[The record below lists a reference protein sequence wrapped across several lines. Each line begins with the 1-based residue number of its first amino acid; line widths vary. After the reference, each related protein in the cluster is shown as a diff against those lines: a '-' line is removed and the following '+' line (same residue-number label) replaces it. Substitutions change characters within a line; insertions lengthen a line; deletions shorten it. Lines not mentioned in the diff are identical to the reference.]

1 MEQNGGDTLFRGV
14 RGAREV
20 PARPRNLVGC
30 VRLSFL
36 QCAFDFQD
44 FKNRISRQISHSR
57 QTTTI
62 FLRENSDFWVFWVF
76 SIFEM
81 TNFRA
86 KIFFVLG
93 LFSVARHIRTAQR
106 CSSEDN
112 FPLR

>member
-1 MEQNGGDTLFRGV
+1 M
-14 RGAREV
+14 
-20 PARPRNLVGC
+20 GC

-76 SIFEM
+76 SNPIFEI
-81 TNFRA
+81 TDLQNE
-86 KIFFVLG
+86 IPFVLG
-93 LFSVARHIRTAQR
+93 LLSVARHIRTAQR
-106 CSSEDN
+106 FISEVN
-112 FPLR
+112 FSLRQRPVKSV